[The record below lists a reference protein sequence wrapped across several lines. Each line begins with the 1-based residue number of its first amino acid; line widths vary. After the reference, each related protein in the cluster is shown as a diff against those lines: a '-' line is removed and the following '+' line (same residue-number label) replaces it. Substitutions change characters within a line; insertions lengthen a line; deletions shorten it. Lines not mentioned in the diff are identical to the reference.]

1 MTVNKILEAI
11 ASKLIEIWPDRNV
24 FVDKIPKGADGNFFV
39 GVIETSQEK
48 KLDRR
53 RTRSC
58 QIEVLYF
65 LKSDDNMAF
74 NDWADTMYDNFETLD
89 VEEGANKTR
98 RLYLTGQTARKDE
111 SGVFQFLFYVN
122 INFVMAPEAIEFM
135 ENLTQKEGLK

>member
-11 ASKLIEIWPDRNV
+11 ASKLTAIWPDRNV

-111 SGVFQFLFYVN
+111 SGVFQFLFDVN

-135 ENLTQKEGLK
+135 ENLTQKEELK

>member
-11 ASKLIEIWPDRNV
+11 ASRLSEIWPDRNV

-39 GVIETSQEK
+39 GVVETNQEK

-53 RTRSC
+53 RTRRC

-74 NDWADTMYDNFETLD
+74 NDWADTMYDNFETLN
-89 VEEGANKTR
+89 VEESANKTR

-111 SGVFQFLFYVN
+111 SRVFQFLFDVN
-122 INFVMAPEAIEFM
+122 MNFVLAPEMIEPM
-135 ENLTQKEGLK
+135 ENLDHKEELK